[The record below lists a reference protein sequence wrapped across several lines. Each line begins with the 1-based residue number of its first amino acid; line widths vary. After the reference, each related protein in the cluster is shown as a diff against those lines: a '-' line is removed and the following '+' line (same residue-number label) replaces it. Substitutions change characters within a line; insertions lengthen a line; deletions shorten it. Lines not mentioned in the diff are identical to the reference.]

1 MSKESAKDSPKESPP
16 KTAAASLLAR
26 RPQLALVFTSA
37 ALGILGGLLGGWV
50 WDAKIS
56 SDALE
61 AAGQAAT
68 FSWTPSLDGFGV
80 GWVLFSAVSFALGRL
95 LLGVSSVHLYR
106 QIRDKADEAGLQLPE
121 AKLNMLRPLQAE
133 RALEDLT
140 GRAGYFVM
148 QARKE
153 KDKYQEALAKY
164 ADPTLSA
171 RLKENTGAAG
181 VGTRKLNCAILF
193 CDIRGFTAMSEKLKV
208 EEVVHVLN
216 SYFTV
221 GSQIIAT
228 CDGQINKFIGDAI
241 LAVFQDPPGFST
253 GSTACRNAVRAGMDL
268 VAAFRRER
276 VVWAEKIPT
285 PFDVDLGVGIHFGEL
300 IMGNFGSPQRIEY
313 TVIGDTVNF
322 ASRLC
327 SLAQRGQVRA
337 SEEVY
342 KIVESYYSA
351 DKMEP
356 VKVKGKTGEY
366 STYLL
371 TGKKAGAL

>member
-1 MSKESAKDSPKESPP
+1 MAKENSKDDVVEAQAEKG
-16 KTAAASLLAR
+16 LLAR

-37 ALGILGGLLGGWV
+37 LIGILGGILGGWI
-50 WDAKIS
+50 WNAKMA
-56 SDALE
+56 SDAL
-61 AAGQAAT
+61 AASGQGPA
-68 FSWTPSLDGFGV
+68 FDWIPSLDGFAM
-80 GWVLFSAVSFALGRL
+80 GWVLLAFISFVLGRF
-95 LLGVSSVHLYR
+95 LLGVSSIHLY
-106 QIRDKADEAGLQLPE
+106 QEIRDKADQAGLQLPE
-121 AKLNMLRPLQAE
+121 AKLNWLRPLQAE
-133 RALEDLT
+133 RALGELT
-140 GRAGYFVM
+140 SRAGYFVL

-153 KDKYQEALAKY
+153 KDKYQEALSKY

-181 VGTRKLNCAILF
+181 VGTQKLRCAILF

-208 EEVVHVLN
+208 EDTVFVLN
-216 SYFTV
+216 SYFTL
-221 GSQIIAT
+221 GSQIIAA

-253 GSTACRNAVRAGMDL
+253 GSTACKNAVRAGMDL

-276 VVWAEKIPT
+276 VVWTNKIST
-285 PFDVDLGVGIHFGEL
+285 PFEVDLGVGVHYGEL

-327 SLAQRGQVRA
+327 SLAQKGQVRA
-337 SEEVY
+337 SEEVF

-371 TGKKAGAL
+371 TGKKAGVL